1 MPIDLTLRAVQQ
13 KYLNMPV
20 SFDDIIVGREYDRPE
35 LAKKWGYQSYQ
46 AIAKGV
52 VTPRDTPY
60 IILFITKEK
69 QSFLTQYQDD
79 FADGVLE
86 IEGETSH
93 MADNRIVNAE
103 SNDDEIHL
111 FYRQR
116 HHSLFVYQ
124 GQVFL
129 TDYTLLAQ
137 SPSQFRFA
145 SSRDIGDIDSALEA
159 EALAH
164 GTYLED
170 LVPDPEGR
178 NKIILSIQYE
188 RSRKNRR
195 KAIEFHGNSCVV
207 CGFDFDAFYGADFA
221 RGFIEVHHTKSVS
234 EMSGTLLNVESDL
247 VPVCSNCHSML
258 HRRRGAIL
266 SISELRERIEE
277 SS

>member
-1 MPIDLTLRAVQQ
+1 
-13 KYLNMPV
+13 MPV
-20 SFDDIIVGREYDRPE
+20 SFDDIMIGREYDRPE

-69 QSFLTQYQDD
+69 ESYLPQYQDD

-93 MADNRIVNAE
+93 MADNRILNADL
-103 SNDDEIHL
+103 NNDEIHL
-111 FYRQR
+111 FFRER
-116 HHSLFVYQ
+116 HHSPFVYQ
-124 GQVFL
+124 GQVYL
-129 TDYTLLAQ
+129 TDYMLLAE

-145 SSRDIGDIDSALEA
+145 TSRVIGDIDFALEA

-170 LVPDPEGR
+170 FIPDPEGR
-178 NKIILSIQYE
+178 KKIIQSIQYE

-195 KAIEFHGNSCVV
+195 KAIELHGNSCVV
-207 CGFDFDAFYGADFA
+207 CGFNFDAFYGADFA
-221 RGFIEVHHTKSVS
+221 RGFIEVHHTKSVA
-234 EMSGTLLNVESDL
+234 EMGGTLLNVETDL
-247 VPVCSNCHSML
+247 MPVCSNCHSML
-258 HRRRGAIL
+258 HRRRSTIL
-266 SISELRERIEE
+266 SISELRERIEL